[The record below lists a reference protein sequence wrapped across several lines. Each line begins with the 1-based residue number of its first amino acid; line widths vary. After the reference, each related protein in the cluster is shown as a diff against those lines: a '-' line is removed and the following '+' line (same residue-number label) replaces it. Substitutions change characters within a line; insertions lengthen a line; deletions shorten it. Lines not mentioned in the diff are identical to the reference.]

1 LTRET
6 LILLLRIQRYI
17 WRITTPHCFPLSLAQ
32 VDRKLGIP
40 ATDTLGAICCSRN
53 AASPGQP
60 ATKES
65 RTGDPPRN
73 KNDTGVVLRSHPFV
87 VNHTFNATPTE
98 KLQQY

>member
-32 VDRKLGIP
+32 VDRKLGFP

-53 AASPGQP
+53 AASP
-60 ATKES
+60 
-65 RTGDPPRN
+65 
-73 KNDTGVVLRSHPFV
+73 
-87 VNHTFNATPTE
+87 
-98 KLQQY
+98 